1 MYLIKKLAI
10 LSAALLLAACDQ
22 TSNGTASTDT
32 LTHALSIKG
41 EHAILLSNQQW
52 LSYGPDQSITLSN
65 AQHQTIDQSSTK
77 AAYLDH
83 RELNGNTAVFAINQH
98 GQPSLIQSL
107 GNTLSIKQAAAIVAP
122 LEGLCLYQTQSSP
135 LQVFLLDEHHMASQ
149 YLINEFTDRI
159 ELQLLRRFPLPP
171 GAESCAVH
179 DNSDQFFVSEEGIGV
194 WAYSARAE
202 SEVKRTPVDLVAPFG
217 KLKKDAGPLA
227 IIDNTLFIAE
237 SGHNF
242 VHRYDIQKNT
252 FKAHPIETLT
262 DGIELDS
269 LTAKKITETEVVFWA
284 VNDASGQLI
293 QWLRPFQTKP
303 VSTQNIHNVMPLVE
317 TAPVKSQGD
326 AADDPAIW
334 VHPTQTE
341 NSLIIGTNKKRG
353 LYIYDLNGN
362 EKQELLVQRVNN
374 VDVRQGFT
382 HKGKAADIA
391 AASQRDR
398 NTIALFHIEP
408 SSGLFTAVNEIKTG
422 LDHVYGLCMY
432 TGKHENVYVFI
443 NDQDGR
449 FEQWRIMDSAS
460 GWQGKLVRE
469 FAVAS
474 QPEGCT
480 VDESQ
485 QRLFIGE
492 ENVALWTLGAEPNDS
507 TTTVL
512 VSKVGDILTAD
523 IEGMEVY
530 AGKNKNWLVVS
541 SQGNDSYVIFDA
553 KAPYK
558 PMGEFRITL
567 NQALNIDGASE
578 TDGLT
583 VSSVNFGGKFPDGLL
598 VVQDGRNFMPED
610 TQNFKLVSWR
620 DVSIALGL

>member
-1 MYLIKKLAI
+1 MYLIKKLAT
-10 LSAALLLAACDQ
+10 LSAALLLAACGQ
-22 TSNGTASTDT
+22 TSNEAATEVPVHS
-32 LTHALSIKG
+32 LSMKG

-52 LSYGPDQSITLSN
+52 INYGPDQAITLSDS
-65 AQHQTIDQSSTK
+65 QLQIIDQSSTK
-77 AAYLDH
+77 AEYMDH
-83 RELNGNTAVFAINQH
+83 RELNGNTAVFAIDQH

-107 GNTLSIKQAAAIVAP
+107 SNTLSIKKSTTIATP
-122 LEGLCLYQTQSSP
+122 LEGLCLYQTQNTP
-135 LQVFLLDEHHMASQ
+135 LQVFLLDEAHMASQ
-149 YLINEFTDRI
+149 YLINEFNDHI

-171 GAESCAVH
+171 GAENCVVH
-179 DNSDQFFVSEEGIGV
+179 DNSDQFIVSEEGIGV

-227 IIDNTLFIAE
+227 IIDNTLFIAQ
-237 SGHNF
+237 SGHNL
-242 VHRYDIQKNT
+242 VHSYDIQKNT
-252 FKAHPIETLT
+252 FKAQPIVTLT

-269 LTAKKITETEVVFWA
+269 LTAKKITETEVAFWA

-293 QWLRPFQTKP
+293 QWQRPFQTKP
-303 VSTQNIHNVMPLVE
+303 VSMKNIHNVMPLVE

-408 SSGLFTAVNEIKTG
+408 SSGLFTTVNEIKTG

-432 TGKHENVYVFI
+432 KGKHENVYVFI

-449 FEQWRIMDSAS
+449 FEQWHIMDSAS
-460 GWQGKLVRE
+460 GWQGRLVRE

-485 QRLFIGE
+485 QRLFVGE

-507 TTTVL
+507 TTMEL

-530 AGKNKNWLVVS
+530 VGKNKNWLVVS
-541 SQGNDSYVIFDA
+541 SQGNDSHVIFDT

-567 NQALNIDGASE
+567 NPALNIDGASE

-583 VSSVNFGGKFPDGLL
+583 VSSVNFGDKFPDGLL
-598 VVQDGRNFMPED
+598 VVQDGRNFMPEEN
-610 TQNFKLVSWR
+610 QNFKLVSWR
-620 DVSIALGL
+620 DISIALDL